1 MDKIKNF
8 LSLLLI
14 ILPALIILLGII
26 RLFVTTRKGIVNGFS
41 MLFAILAL
49 IAASLRYYI
58 PDPKPCPSEPG
69 PPPLSVGKHSDDF
82 NGSVQT
88 MIDAYVTVKDAL
100 VKKDLGL
107 VNQAGQTL
115 KTTLDSLKLDELKK
129 DTSGI
134 YESALDPLTFSKDGA
149 AKLLAAATL
158 PEKLAVFN
166 ELSGNIQLL
175 LSIVQFNEEMIYL
188 HECPVAF
195 GENTGGFW
203 LSRSKEEGTN
213 PYDKDDCSEFRKN
226 ISDTAKRKKEV
237 VNDSIPKTTGN
248 GQ

>member
-14 ILPALIILLGII
+14 ILPALIILMGII
-26 RLFVTTRKGIVNGFS
+26 RLFLTKGKGIVNGFS

-49 IAASLRYYI
+49 LAAIVRYNL

-69 PPPLSVGKHSDDF
+69 PPPLSVGKHSDNF
-82 NGSVQT
+82 NGSLQT
-88 MIDAYVTVKDAL
+88 MMDAYVTMKDAF
-100 VKKDLGL
+100 VKKDIGL
-107 VNQAGQTL
+107 INQSGQTL
-115 KTTLDSLKLDELKK
+115 KTAIDSLKIDELKK
-129 DTSGI
+129 DTTGI
-134 YESALDPLTFSKDGA
+134 YESALDPLAFSKDGVT
-149 AKLLAAATL
+149 KLMAAATL
-158 PEKLAVFN
+158 AEKLAVFN
-166 ELSGNIQLL
+166 EVSGNIQLL

-203 LSRSKEEGTN
+203 LSRVKEEDNN
-213 PYDKDDCSEFRKN
+213 PYGKDDCSEFRKN
-226 ISDTAKRKKEV
+226 ISDTSKRKKEV

-248 GQ
+248 KQ